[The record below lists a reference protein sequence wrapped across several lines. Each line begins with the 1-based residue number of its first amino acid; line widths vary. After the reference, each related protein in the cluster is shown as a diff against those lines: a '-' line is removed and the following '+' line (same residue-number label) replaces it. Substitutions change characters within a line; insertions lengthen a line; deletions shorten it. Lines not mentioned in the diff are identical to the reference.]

1 MAGLDRFGRAA
12 GVTLFQPSRNSTA
25 KPPGPPTMHH
35 FAYRNG
41 ILHCEDVSLEA
52 IARELGTPAYV
63 YSDATLRRHYN
74 VIADAFAGRDILV
87 AYAIKANSNLG
98 VIATLASMGA
108 GADVVSGGELLKA
121 MAGGVP
127 AERIVFSGVAKSE
140 DEMKLGLTHGIYQ
153 FNVESRPELHR
164 LSRVASAMGKRAP
177 IAFRVN
183 PHVEAGGHAHISTGS
198 AEHKFG
204 IAWHEAEDLYEE
216 AIGLPGIETVG
227 VAVHIGSQIM
237 RVASLRKA
245 WDKVIALARKLRG
258 RSFPISRVDFGG
270 GLGVPYKDGEDPDSP
285 VIYANQAREALND
298 LNVRLILEPGRL
310 IAGNAG
316 VLISRVEYVKERDGR
331 TFVILD
337 AGMNDLIRPALYG
350 AHHEVLPVKT
360 PELGSPRNAVDLVG
374 PVCEST
380 DRFAKDRPMPP
391 LKEGDLVAFM
401 TAGAY
406 GATLS
411 SQYNSRPLVAEAL
424 VRGDACVVVR
434 RRPTFE
440 EMTALERAPDWI
452 AP

>member
-1 MAGLDRFGRAA
+1 
-12 GVTLFQPSRNSTA
+12 
-25 KPPGPPTMHH
+25 MHH

-41 ILHCEDVSLEA
+41 VLHCEDVSLEA

-74 VIADAFAGRDILV
+74 VLAEAFANRNVLIAFAV
-87 AYAIKANSNLG
+87 KANSNIG
-98 VIATLASMGA
+98 VLATLASLGA
-108 GADVVSGGELLKA
+108 GADVVSGGELLRA
-121 MAGGVP
+121 LEAGIP
-127 AERIVFSGVAKSE
+127 ANRIVFSGVAKTAE
-140 DEMKLGLTHGIYQ
+140 EMTLGLKHGIHQ
-153 FNVESRPELHR
+153 FNVESLPELHR
-164 LSRVASAMGKRAP
+164 LARIAQEMGKRAP
-177 IAFRVN
+177 IAFRIN
-183 PHVEAGGHAHISTGS
+183 PHVEAGGHAHISTGTP
-198 AEHKFG
+198 ETKFG
-204 IAWHEAEDLYEE
+204 IAWHEADKFYDE
-216 AIGLPGIETVG
+216 ASRLPNIDPVG

-237 RVASLRKA
+237 RAEQFRQAWEKIVGLTRRLR
-245 WDKVIALARKLRG
+245 DRG
-258 RSFPISRVDFGG
+258 FAISRVDFGG

-285 VIYANQAREALND
+285 TIYARQAREVLGNLD
-298 LNVRLILEPGRL
+298 VQLIFEPGRL

-316 VLISRVEYVKERDGR
+316 VLISKVEYVKERDGR

-337 AGMNDLIRPALYG
+337 AGMNDLIRPALYE
-350 AHHEVLPVKT
+350 AYHEVLPVRT
-360 PELGSPRNAVDLVG
+360 PALGAPRRAVDLVG
-374 PVCEST
+374 PICEST

-440 EMTALERAPDWI
+440 EMIALERAPDWI
-452 AP
+452 TSG